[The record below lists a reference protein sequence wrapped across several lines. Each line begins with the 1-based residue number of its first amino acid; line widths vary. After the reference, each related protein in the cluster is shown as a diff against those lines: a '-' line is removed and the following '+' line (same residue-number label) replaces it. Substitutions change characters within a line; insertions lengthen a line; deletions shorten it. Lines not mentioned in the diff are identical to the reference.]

1 MKKLKLLSLF
11 AAALFAASMWAA
23 EMEGPW
29 TWMDMRSGCCDR
41 TVNYSIAFNGLNNS
55 HWGTIDFWND
65 GDGIGYT
72 VKGTSAT
79 QQKNGVFSTYYIDR
93 SVESYSKQVLTWKFK
108 VGSKGTKHYSNTA
121 LYALQGGWQQINALT
136 VDFTEEYNNQAGS
149 SYLIG
154 RYRNTSY
161 NKAYTGEITK
171 TFEFNNY
178 QGSSAATKSWCLL
191 LTHVV
196 SSADP
201 MSDIHEWGAFYSVSA
216 SWSTVYYSSISFNG
230 NGSTG
235 GSTSAQ
241 NDRSGTFNLSSNGFT
256 KTGYSFAGWATST
269 SGAVA
274 YANGA
279 SYTVNQSN
287 RGPKTLYAK
296 WTANKYTVTLD
307 RQGGTTGS
315 TQVTATYDAA
325 MPSMTVPTR
334 AGYTFEGYFDAT
346 SGGTKYY
353 NADGT
358 SAKNWNKAAN
368 TTLYA
373 RWTPI
378 TYNISYELNGG
389 EVATANPASYTIET
403 ATFTLNNPT
412 RAEWVFN
419 GWTGSNG
426 DTRQTSV
433 SIAKGSMGD
442 KSYNAHW
449 YLACLDELYTALG
462 TEVWTGYGSAT
473 GVISYSRGDEP
484 QEFRAVFMGGTF
496 TVDIHFEDFIS
507 GEKKNN
513 SDGSVTYT
521 MVANV
526 PPVTGMKTETLH
538 ITLKD
543 GKVVGMDS
551 QNAGVEMSKEQ
562 EISGWAALQE
572 ALNAGGVIKLSADVT
587 AASTDAALTL
597 PADKTAIL
605 ELNGHTIN
613 RALKAPAAD
622 GSVIINNGVLA
633 IMGAG
638 QIKGGNTT
646 GNGGGILNNG
656 TLTLYGGEITGNK
669 AKGYG
674 GGVYNTA
681 VNTATEGFWMTGGL
695 IHNNTGLDYPAIGG
709 EVSFNSLT
717 VVQIDELGKQVS
729 AKTAKAGLKKNDYIQ
744 PVMMDPAKFA
754 LLSELHSALG
764 TEVWTG
770 YGTATGVISYSRG
783 DAPNEFKAVFMGGTY
798 TVDLPFGDVASI
810 NKTDNGD
817 GSFTYTM
824 VANVP
829 PVTGMETETVQVTI
843 KDGKITA
850 LASQNAGMEMSQEND
865 APLTDWASLREAM
878 ANGGVIKLA
887 QDFVAG
893 EMDEALIVPEGKT
906 VVLQLNGHTLN
917 RALNAPVEN
926 GSVIINNGTLAVM
939 GDDNSKIM
947 GGNTTGNGG
956 GILNNGALTLYGGE
970 ITGNHAGAGAGVYNN
985 KVNTETTGF
994 WMTGGMIDGNMANSY
1009 PAIGG
1014 DVYFNTLAVIQINA
1028 EGKTA
1033 SPAMVK
1039 QGLYN
1044 YYSYIKPVMPSIEDM
1059 SKPTVLVNYLSF
1071 DGTEFDHEVSELNQ
1085 HEAPAIEGFT
1095 FLRWEFKA
1103 GLLADGIKLQ
1113 AVYMSNNEEAPA
1125 QVTVGEYTLV
1135 RPSNANEYILQ

>member
-1 MKKLKLLSLF
+1 MRKLKLFSLF
-11 AAALFAASMWAA
+11 AAMLFAASMWAA

-29 TWMDMRSGCCDR
+29 TWMDKRTGCCDR

-55 HWGTIDFWND
+55 HWGDISFWND

-178 QGSSAATKSWCLL
+178 QGNAQATKSWCLL

-201 MSDIHEWGAFYSVSA
+201 MSDLHEWGAFYSVSA
-216 SWSTVYYSSISFNG
+216 SWSTVYYSTISFNG

-235 GSTSAQ
+235 GSMSSMS
-241 NDRSGTFNLSSNGFT
+241 DKSGTFNLSSNGFS
-256 KTGYSFAGWATST
+256 KTGYSFAGWATSN

-287 RGPKTLYAK
+287 RGPRTLYAK

-307 RQGGTTGS
+307 RQGAQTGS
-315 TQVTATYDAA
+315 TSVQATYDAA

-334 AGYTFEGYFDAT
+334 AGYTFEGYYDAT
-346 SGGTKYY
+346 TGGTKYY

-378 TYNISYELNGG
+378 IYNISYELNGG
-389 EVATANPASYTIET
+389 ELGTANPETYNIET
-403 ATFTLNNPT
+403 ATFALNNPT
-412 RAEWVFN
+412 RAEWTFN

-562 EISGWAALQE
+562 EISGWAALQA

-587 AASTDAALTL
+587 AAGTDAALTL

-633 IMGAG
+633 IMGTG

-669 AKGYG
+669 AKGNG

-729 AKTAKAGLKKNDYIQ
+729 AKTAKAGMKKNDYIQ

-850 LASQNAGMEMSQEND
+850 LASQNAGMEMSPEND
-865 APLTDWASLREAM
+865 APLTDWASLKAAM

-893 EMDEALIVPEGKT
+893 ATDEALIVPESKT
-906 VVLQLNGHTLN
+906 VVLELNGHTLN
-917 RALNAPVEN
+917 RALTAPVAN
-926 GSVIINNGTLAVM
+926 GSVIINNGTLAIM
-939 GDDNSKIM
+939 GNENSKIM

-956 GILNNGALTLYGGE
+956 GILNNGTLTLYGGE
-970 ITGNHAGAGAGVYNN
+970 ITGNSASAGAGVYNN
-985 KVNTETTGF
+985 KVNTETEGF
-994 WMTGGMIDGNMANSY
+994 WMTGGLIDNNVSGSY

-1014 DVYFNTLAVIQINA
+1014 DVYFNALAVIQINA

-1033 SPAMVK
+1033 SPAMVM
-1039 QGLYN
+1039 QGLYD
-1044 YYSYIKPVMPSIEDM
+1044 YYSYIKPVMPSMEDM
-1059 SKPTVLVNYLSF
+1059 SKPTITVNYLGF
-1071 DGTEFDHEVSELNQ
+1071 DGAGFDHEVVELNQ
-1085 HEAPAIEGFT
+1085 PEAPAIEGFT
-1095 FLRWEFKA
+1095 FLRWEFKD
-1103 GLLADGIKLQ
+1103 GLLSVGIKLQ
-1113 AVYMSNNEEAPA
+1113 AVYKSNNENTPA

-1135 RPSNANEYILQ
+1135 RPSNENEYILK